1 MDNRAGE
8 MSVFVRVVESGS
20 FSEAARL
27 LHMTPSTV
35 SKLVARIEARLGVR
49 LVERST
55 RQLTLTNEGQF
66 YYDRSVE
73 LLGQIEDAEQQ
84 LAQGGAEPEGVVRV
98 NSSVSFGSAGIEPLL
113 PAFWQAY
120 PKVIVDL
127 TLSDDVVDLYL
138 ERADLAFRV
147 GALPDS
153 NLMARKIGTT
163 RRRIVGSPVYLAQ
176 RGTPTTPA
184 ELLDH
189 NCLGFNFRRSNPV
202 WPMRE
207 SGRIVERMVSGTLIA
222 NNADTLRRMALF
234 DVGLIRV
241 ADYHLRDHIARGELI
256 EVLPDSALSE
266 DDEIHAVFK
275 GATHMPARTR
285 VFLDFFVP
293 RLQAFL
299 QGK

>member
-35 SKLVARIEARLGVR
+35 SKLVARIETRLGVR

-84 LAQGGAEPEGVVRV
+84 LAHGGAEPEGVVRV

-113 PAFWQAY
+113 PAFWQQY
-120 PKVIVDL
+120 PKVVVDL

-163 RRRIVGSPVYLAQ
+163 QRRIVGSPAYLEQ
-176 RGTPTTPA
+176 RGTPTTP
-184 ELLDH
+184 EQLLEH
-189 NCLGFNFRRSNPV
+189 NCLGFNFRRSSPV

-207 SGRIVERMVSGTLIA
+207 SGRIIERMVSGTLIA
-222 NNADTLRRMALF
+222 NNADTLRRMALAG
-234 DVGLIRV
+234 VGLIRV
-241 ADYHLRDHIARGELI
+241 ADYHLREHIARGDLV
-256 EVLPDSALSE
+256 EVLAESALAE

-299 QGK
+299 KG